1 MKTKTVAIV
10 DNDSWTISALRM
22 FLNTKL
28 PSAEI
33 IWSALLGQEALE
45 KIGEEPRPHV
55 LLVDM
60 SLSDMRG
67 ADVIRR
73 IRRYDQT
80 VILLAITA
88 FPLEQYAMQA
98 SVAGAQA
105 LISKRY
111 PKQIADSIDAA
122 DASWSGP
129 DVDGVPF
136 QTAKQAFYRVSAE
149 KLSGIE
155 SLTTT
160 EQRVVEL
167 CAQGFTSVE
176 IAHAMGNAVAT
187 VNTHLRRALDKTGAR
202 NRTQLVAMWV
212 RHQSMR

>member
-28 PSAEI
+28 PSVEI
-33 IWSALLGQEALE
+33 IWSALTGQEALYQ
-45 KIGEEPRPHV
+45 IGEEPRPHV

-88 FPLEQYAMQA
+88 FPLEQYAIQA

-122 DASWSGP
+122 DALWSGP

-136 QTAKQAFYRVSAE
+136 HTAKQAFYRVSAK
-149 KLSGIE
+149 KLSGVE

-176 IAHAMGNAVAT
+176 IAHTMGNAVAT